1 MKERPEQ
8 PERNAS
14 TSANGRPAGL
24 APENH
29 NSEQEQRGEQA
40 QDVAADAQDPT
51 KKRPGGTE
59 SRKRP
64 SPGVDNV
71 AGSEIDLVDEMR
83 RMEDTGMIDNSAFVG
98 EPNHD
103 DTPGKYDPGNDG
115 KDDVVVGGKDGTR
128 ETGRPR
134 R

>member
-1 MKERPEQ
+1 MTQ
-8 PERNAS
+8 RNTPS
-14 TSANGRPAGL
+14 PDGGRPAGL

-29 NSEQEQRGEQA
+29 NSEQDQRGQQA
-40 QDVAADAQDPT
+40 QDVAADAQNGVNEQ
-51 KKRPGGTE
+51 PGGTE

-71 AGSEIDLVDEMR
+71 AGSETDLVEEMR
-83 RMEDTGMIDNSAFVG
+83 RMEDTGRIDNSAYVG

-115 KDDVVVGGKDGTR
+115 DDDVVVGGKDGTR
-128 ETGRPR
+128 ESGRPR

>member
-1 MKERPEQ
+1 MSQGNTP
-8 PERNAS
+8 PPA
-14 TSANGRPAGL
+14 TGRPTGL

-29 NSEQEQRGEQA
+29 NSEQDRRGEQA
-40 QDVAADAQDPT
+40 QDVAADAQDAA
-51 KKRPGGTE
+51 KDQPGGTE

-71 AGSEIDLVDEMR
+71 AGSETDLVEEMR
-83 RMEDTGMIDNSAFVG
+83 RMEDTGRIDNSAYVG

-103 DTPGKYDPGNDG
+103 DTPDKYDPGNDG
-115 KDDVVVGGKDGTR
+115 DNDVVVGGKDGTR
-128 ETGRPR
+128 QSGRPR

>member
-1 MKERPEQ
+1 MSQHNP
-8 PERNAS
+8 PS
-14 TSANGRPAGL
+14 SAAGRPKGL

-29 NSEQEQRGEQA
+29 NSEQDQRGQQA
-40 QDVAADAQDPT
+40 QDIAADAQDAGHEQ
-51 KKRPGGTE
+51 PGGTE

-71 AGSEIDLVDEMR
+71 AGSETDLVEEMQQ
-83 RMEDTGMIDNSAFVG
+83 MEDTGRIDNSAFVG

-115 KDDVVVGGKDGTR
+115 DDDVVVGGKDGTR
-128 ETGRPR
+128 QSGRPR

>member
-1 MKERPEQ
+1 MPDRDTSNP
-8 PERNAS
+8 AS
-14 TSANGRPAGL
+14 GRPAGL

-29 NSEQEQRGEQA
+29 NSEQDQRGAQA
-40 QDVAADAQDPT
+40 QDVAADAQGS
-51 KKRPGGTE
+51 RSGQPGGTE

-71 AGSEIDLVDEMR
+71 AGNESDLVEEMR
-83 RMEDTGMIDNSAFVG
+83 RMEDTGMIDNSAYVG

-103 DTPGKYDPGNDG
+103 DNPGKYDSGNDG
-115 KDDVVVGGKDGTR
+115 DDDVVIGGKNGAR
-128 ETGRPR
+128 ENGRPR